1 MGVASGGFMRG
12 GTLVVFFGMLALDGG
27 GAFLVGAGCF
37 TGSVSGSG
45 INAEIVNE
53 NLLRP

>member
-1 MGVASGGFMRG
+1 MGVASGGFMRAG
-12 GTLVVFFGMLALDGG
+12 ALVVFFGMLALYGG

-45 INAEIVNE
+45 INAEIVVEHIFKN
-53 NLLRP
+53 